1 MAKRFAGFTPEQMG
15 KIVPEMQGMQ
25 GDEQVKFLAAN
36 PAAAAR
42 VGKMAEAAQ
51 KRIGMAYSGMV
62 KPKGYADG
70 GQATLDAAQ
79 QKYADAQNALT
90 IIKVTSISHA
100 VIFIKKLSV
109 FRPQNF
115 VYFSRLPHIKQ
126 ALPSFTICILCAVKS
141 SFRIRHITQ
150 HIIKNF
156 AGDFG
161 IIFLACHLVSLNI
174 NFAQKCLVIEHFLKV
189 RNEPA

>member
-25 GDEQVKFLAAN
+25 GDEQAKFLAAN

-51 KRIGMAYSGMV
+51 KRIGMAYGGMV

-90 IIKVTSISHA
+90 TAQQNLAANPEDQTLVDAVTKA
-100 VIFIKKLSV
+100 
-109 FRPQNF
+109 
-115 VYFSRLPHIKQ
+115 Q
-126 ALPSFTICILCAVKS
+126 ADIA
-141 SFRIRHITQ
+141 
-150 HIIKNF
+150 
-156 AGDFG
+156 A
-161 IIFLACHLVSLNI
+161 
-174 NFAQKCLVIEHFLKV
+174 AQS
-189 RNEPA
+189 